1 MFLPMTEMTC
11 QMERRPMMKL
21 RLMLM
26 ASLLVLGC
34 KPAPAPEP
42 AAPPAETEMVTPA
55 PAGQTE
61 AESEGEMNAAVPVEG
76 ITLDVL
82 NWEETQALVAKN
94 QGKIVVMDLWATYC
108 PPCIKEFPNLVRL
121 NREHGDQIACISV
134 SADYEGLDD
143 QPVDSYREK
152 VMKFL
157 TKQEATF
164 QNVLLS
170 VSADKL
176 FGEKIRQQSL
186 PVVFVYDRQGNL
198 RGQFPDPDNPEEFTY
213 QSHILPLVDKLLK
226 E

>member
-1 MFLPMTEMTC
+1 
-11 QMERRPMMKL
+11 MMKL
-21 RLMLM
+21 RLMLA

-34 KPAPAPEP
+34 KPAPEP
-42 AAPPAETEMVTPA
+42 APPPAEIEAVTPA
-55 PAGQTE
+55 PAGQS
-61 AESEGEMNAAVPVEG
+61 ESEPNVGMNEAVPVEG

-94 QGKIVVMDLWATYC
+94 QGKVVVMDLWATYC
-108 PPCIKEFPNLVRL
+108 PPCIKEFPHLVRL
-121 NREHGDQIACISV
+121 DREHGDQIACISV

-186 PVVFVYDRQGNL
+186 PIVFVYDRQGTL
-198 RGQFPDPDNPEEFTY
+198 RGQFPDPDNPEDFTY

>member
-1 MFLPMTEMTC
+1 
-11 QMERRPMMKL
+11 MMKL
-21 RLMLM
+21 RLMLA

-34 KPAPAPEP
+34 KPAPEP
-42 AAPPAETEMVTPA
+42 APPPAEIEAVTPA
-55 PAGQTE
+55 PSGQTE
-61 AESEGEMNAAVPVEG
+61 SESDVGMKSAVPVEG

-94 QGKIVVMDLWATYC
+94 QGKVVVMDLWATYC
-108 PPCIKEFPNLVRL
+108 PPCIKEFPHLVRL
-121 NREHGDQIACISV
+121 DREHGDQIACISV

-143 QPVDSYREK
+143 QPVDSYRDK

-157 TKQEATF
+157 TRQEATF

-186 PVVFVYDRQGNL
+186 PVVLVYDRQGNL
-198 RGQFPDPDNPEEFTY
+198 RGQFPDPDNPEDFTY